1 MSSVMAIERYVRASA
16 FSGPATGN
24 GQKKFPITVTACS
37 APMPPA
43 FAGSL
48 PALIGG
54 AEKGLTMPA
63 AVGILDICIGSD
75 RRLVVDGRPI
85 AIPRGVKRWIPVR
98 ALKKLANAY
107 LGSVL
112 MARRDQS
119 WVRLKDH
126 ELVEIPENGE
136 RAELRSLPSFQTE

>member
-1 MSSVMAIERYVRASA
+1 MAIERYVRANA

-24 GQKKFPITVTACS
+24 GQKKFPVTVTACS
-37 APMPPA
+37 TAMPSA
-43 FAGSL
+43 FARNL
-48 PALIGG
+48 PALTGS
-54 AEKGLTMPA
+54 AEKSLTRPA
-63 AVGILDICIGSD
+63 PVGILDIRIGSD

-112 MARRDQS
+112 MARRGQS
-119 WVRLKDH
+119 WLRLKDS